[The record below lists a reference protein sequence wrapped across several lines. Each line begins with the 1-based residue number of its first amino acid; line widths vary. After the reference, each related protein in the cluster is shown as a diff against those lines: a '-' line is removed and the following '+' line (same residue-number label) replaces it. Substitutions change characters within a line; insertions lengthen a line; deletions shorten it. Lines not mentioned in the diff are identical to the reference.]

1 MTGPCRLGV
10 LSALLPLLAA
20 LLMTA
25 PAAQARGGGDRV
37 EARVDGVCGRASH
50 ASLRLRAEDGRIRV
64 DMRVGTR
71 KTGRWRV
78 RVFHERRLVKRTR
91 VRATRARG
99 GFEYRVFLPDFA
111 GPDAIRV
118 RALAPSGE
126 TCSAGATVSDPTRR
140 AAGRGVVER
149 AEGQGGLF

>member
-1 MTGPCRLGV
+1 MTGPFHLGV
-10 LSALLPLLAA
+10 LSALLPLLAGA

-25 PAAQARGGGDRV
+25 PAAQARGGDRV
-37 EARVDGVCGRASH
+37 EVRVDGVCGRASH

-64 DMRVGTR
+64 NMRVGTR

-99 GFEYRVFLPDFA
+99 GFESRVFLPDFA

-118 RALAPSGE
+118 RALAPRGE
-126 TCSAGATVSDPTRR
+126 TCSAGATVSDPDPP
-140 AAGRGVVER
+140 RG
-149 AEGQGGLF
+149 GSPGSQSDLGPWSD